1 MLAIQGPT
9 GANRESPKR
18 SCDALS
24 CTELASNGGSVDPN
38 NWGMDMKSSQSG
50 LIRLIAIFKLL
61 KASLLIVVGV
71 GALKLFH
78 HGGYGAME
86 HWVTKLGVNPGGR
99 YVDQAISKVANIPP
113 SKLKDFGLG
122 SFVYAVLFLTE
133 GIGLWLMKTWAE
145 WFTVLIT
152 ASLVPLEIY
161 EIHHRPTIP
170 KMVVFAINVAVV
182 VYLLFRI
189 RKERSSTN

>member
-1 MLAIQGPT
+1 
-9 GANRESPKR
+9 
-18 SCDALS
+18 
-24 CTELASNGGSVDPN
+24 
-38 NWGMDMKSSQSG
+38 MDMKSSQSG